1 MYAREPEL
9 HLITIYFFQSLFK
22 ITNLSLQHVNV
33 YLGNSRKDRK
43 ESKTVCTFASTFR
56 RELAASLF
64 CTSSLCD
71 NGAAWLPW
79 QEKLNSQ

>member
-1 MYAREPEL
+1 MHVRAAFE
-9 HLITIYFFQSLFK
+9 SLFK

-43 ESKTVCTFASTFR
+43 ESKTVCTFASTCR
-56 RELAASLF
+56 REFAASLF

-71 NGAAWLPW
+71 NGAAWLL
-79 QEKLNSQ
+79 EKLNSQ